1 MKFNHI
7 PVMSKQVIEFLNIK
21 QDGVYVDG
29 TIGGAGHSAQIIGRL
44 SEKGI
49 LVGID
54 QDEAAIKF
62 AQARLSHIAPRL
74 ILVNDN
80 FKNIKHIVS
89 ENGITKVDGI
99 LLDLGVS
106 SFQLDNPERGFSYQN
121 DAPLDMRMN
130 QNSNLTAEMI
140 VNEYDRKSIEHIIK
154 KFGEERWA
162 ARIATFI
169 ESYRKTERIKTTFQL
184 VDIIKAAI
192 PASARRTGPH
202 PAKRTFQAL
211 RIAVNSELEILEHAL
226 CDCID
231 ILEKGGRLCVIAFHS
246 LEDTAVK
253 NTFTKYAHRCS
264 CPPDFPVCVCGC
276 SPIVRIITGKAIQ
289 PCTQE
294 IASNARARS
303 AKFRVVEKI

>member
-1 MKFNHI
+1 MEFNHI

-29 TIGGAGHSAQIIGRL
+29 TIGGAGHSAQIIDNL
-44 SEKGI
+44 SEKGTLI
-49 LVGID
+49 GID
-54 QDEAAIKF
+54 QDETAIKF

-80 FKNIKHIVS
+80 FKNIKHIVN

-211 RIAVNSELEILEHAL
+211 RIAVNSELEILKHAL
-226 CDCID
+226 SDCID

-253 NTFTKYAHRCS
+253 NTFAKYAHRCS
-264 CPPDFPVCVCGC
+264 CPPDFPVCVCGG